1 MSEEQTQNQNTMG
14 ASPLSGML
22 EGLLSNPEML
32 KRIGSIIGAMSS
44 AQPSTPAPDPSVQVA
59 VQDTSAVEETAES
72 SAPEATPASASGINF
87 MGGDGLASL
96 LTDPSMLE
104 KLPQI
109 IAVMKPLMASMP
121 PPKPSP
127 PSHSSSPPSH
137 SSSPQDCR
145 DNLLLALKPFL
156 SPERRDAVDSIIR
169 ISKLG
174 TVFKQ
179 LK

>member
-44 AQPSTPAPDPSVQVA
+44 AQPSTPAPDPSVQAA

-127 PSHSSSPPSH
+127 PSHSSSP
-137 SSSPQDCR
+137 QDCR